1 MREYE
6 TIFVVQPEIS
16 EEGRQAIT
24 ERLDGVLSKHEATRF
39 ELDDW
44 GKRKLAYEIR
54 KFQKGHYLALSYGH
68 GGSVVPELERTLRLD
83 DAVLRF
89 LTIQVTDE
97 LEDVEQRKAVAE
109 ERERIR
115 VEKAATRAREAEEI
129 RARAAAEAKAA
140 LEAQAAAAEALPAE
154 AEAEAAGAGVDE
166 AEASAKPDDG
176 DADEAQGKDKDPG
189 SDDGDA
195 DEAQEKDKDPGSD
208 DDDAPE
214 KE

>member
-1 MREYE
+1 VREYE

-24 ERLDGVLSKHEATRF
+24 ERLDGVLSKHKATRF

-68 GGSVVPELERTLRLD
+68 EGTVVPELERTLRLD
-83 DAVLRF
+83 DSVLRF
-89 LTIQVTDE
+89 LTVQVTDE
-97 LEDVEQRKAVAE
+97 LEDVEQRTAVAE
-109 ERERIR
+109 ERERIQA
-115 VEKAATRAREAEEI
+115 EKAAVRAREAEEI

-140 LEAQAAAAEALPAE
+140 QEAQAAAAEAPPEEAADAADAAVDEDAADAAVDEEASGEPEDGDAEEAPAE
-154 AEAEAAGAGVDE
+154 AEEPE
-166 AEASAKPDDG
+166 
-176 DADEAQGKDKDPG
+176 
-189 SDDGDA
+189 
-195 DEAQEKDKDPGSD
+195 SD
-208 DDDAPE
+208 DDDAVE

>member
-1 MREYE
+1 VREYE

-16 EEGRQAIT
+16 EEGRQALT
-24 ERLDGVLSKHEATRF
+24 ERLDGVLSKHKATRF

-68 GGSVVPELERTLRLD
+68 EGAVVPELERTLRLD
-83 DAVLRF
+83 DSVLRF
-89 LTIQVTDE
+89 LTVQVTDE

-109 ERERIR
+109 ERERIQA
-115 VEKAATRAREAEEI
+115 EKAAVRAREAEEI

-140 LEAQAAAAEALPAE
+140 QEAQAAAAEALPAE
-154 AEAEAAGAGVDE
+154 AADAGADEEASGEAEEGDEDE
-166 AEASAKPDDG
+166 APAEVEEP
-176 DADEAQGKDKDPG
+176 E
-189 SDDGDA
+189 
-195 DEAQEKDKDPGSD
+195 SD
-208 DDDAPE
+208 DDAAVE